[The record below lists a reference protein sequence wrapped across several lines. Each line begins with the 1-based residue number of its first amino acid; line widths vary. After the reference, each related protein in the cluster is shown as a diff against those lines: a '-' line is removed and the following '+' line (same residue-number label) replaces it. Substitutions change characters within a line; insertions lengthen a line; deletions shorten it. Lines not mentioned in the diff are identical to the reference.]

1 MSDFEKVNFNAG
13 EFLFKAGDQAE
24 NLYIVQSGSVE
35 MLNENTGVS
44 FATLGEGESFG
55 EQAILAGGIR
65 GASVKAK
72 EDVVCLVITAEALK
86 SLLAKQAPMM
96 TPVFEAL
103 LLQQSMHNHLRL
115 R

>member
-1 MSDFEKVNFNAG
+1 MSDFEKVNFKTG

-44 FATLGEGESFG
+44 FAILGEGESFG

>member
-1 MSDFEKVNFNAG
+1 VN
-13 EFLFKAGDQAE
+13 EFTTVTFAPGQRIFKAGDPADH
-24 NLYIVQSGSVE
+24 LYFIQEGVVQLLDGQGRV
-35 MLNENTGVS
+35 
-44 FATLGEGESFG
+44 FGEIAKGESFG
-55 EQAILAGGIR
+55 EQAIVAGGIR

-72 EDVVCLVITAEALK
+72 QDVVCLVIAAEALK

>member
-1 MSDFEKVNFNAG
+1 
-13 EFLFKAGDQAE
+13 L
-24 NLYIVQSGSVE
+24 
-35 MLNENTGVS
+35 
-44 FATLGEGESFG
+44 
-55 EQAILAGGIR
+55 
-65 GASVKAK
+65 KAK